1 MKLFID
7 SDVIISLLISDK
19 GASYSLLHTDKHN
32 LIVSNLSIQESILV
46 CKRLGL
52 DSERLD
58 DLIKRRC
65 EPVHIKSELTDIRKK
80 YARYVSDES
89 DAHVVA
95 GSVEAGAHYLF
106 TYNLKDY
113 NLQKIKEDFDIIIMT
128 PGMFLQFLRNK

>member
-7 SDVIISLLISDK
+7 SDVIISSLISDK
-19 GASYSLLHTDKHN
+19 GASYFLLNTDKLN
-32 LIVSNLSIQESILV
+32 LFVSNLSIQESAAV

-52 DSERLD
+52 DDDRLD

-65 EPVHIKSELTDIRKK
+65 ETVHLKSKLVDIRKN
-80 YARYVSDES
+80 YEQYVSDKN

-95 GSVEAGAHYLF
+95 GAVEAGVNYLI